1 LTPATL
7 DALRDSDRLLTAG
20 DRRPFEDGRC
30 RLLVRGALR
39 VEETA
44 LRVVELVG
52 WRRRLSLDRREDGA
66 RERPGLATDDL
77 DDDRLRVLPAERSR
91 GTLLS

>member
-1 LTPATL
+1 MAPAAL
-7 DALRDSDRLLTAG
+7 DLPRDSDRLLTG
-20 DRRPFEDGRC
+20 DRRPFEDCRC

-39 VEETA
+39 VDEVA
-44 LRVVELVG
+44 LRVVFVG
-52 WRRRLSLDRREDGA
+52 CRRRLSLDRREDGP